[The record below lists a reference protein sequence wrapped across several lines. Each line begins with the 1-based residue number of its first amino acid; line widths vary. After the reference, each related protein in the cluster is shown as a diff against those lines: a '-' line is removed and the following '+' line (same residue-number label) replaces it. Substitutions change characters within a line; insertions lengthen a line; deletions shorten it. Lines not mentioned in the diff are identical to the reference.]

1 MNETNETTVETSEEW
16 SELPAVLCQP
26 PKFEGLEQRDSF
38 YQAGDYW
45 VSFVE
50 TVAVKHH
57 AHIDSDAAKLHA
69 VRGVSDYLL
78 GGWDAW
84 YGRLQPYVYAACT
97 FIVAELPLKLQQVL
111 HIMSGASS
119 SGVDFGDYFV
129 PKDVDSLCN
138 KLETNTGYKV
148 HKQARALYLKHL
160 QGDAMHNTR
169 GDYSNYHEAGA
180 VRMLAKLHGLVV
192 NRFAVP
198 IGLGFEDGNPLVI
211 LAEPVCRDGHRVESF
226 RTKSMRL
233 GKWLQSVWGNA
244 KDIRPLVEDIKVL
257 NRPSTTY
264 LCTTEQ
270 EWYDAYEGGQRSC
283 MTGNSFEYSPVR
295 CYASTSHGLPDN
307 GLRLFIQYVGELFGD
322 NFEVQ
327 VRAIVNINEKTYVR
341 AYGTA
346 ADAVLRAA
354 GYERDGDCLDGCILA
369 RIPYP
374 GDSARALMPYLD
386 GDNNYVDGHVAAG
399 IDCFVV
405 TGDGEHQ
412 ALETDGYIYLE
423 EGEVCV
429 CCGSCLI
436 SYRDDSYVTY
446 DGIVGNCCID
456 EYHMP
461 VGRVQQHH
469 ESLLNWSEWHDD
481 WVHIDDTAEC
491 AIQGLVHYRCGMT
504 EAQGRLVLDQYV
516 EPDSNG
522 DYILTLVAC
531 EILGEDYLGGI
542 DEDEDEE
549 AA

>member
-16 SELPAVLCQP
+16 RELPTVLCQP

-50 TVAVKHH
+50 TAAVEHH
-57 AHIDSDAAKLHA
+57 AHVDSDAAKLHA

-84 YGRLQPYVYAACT
+84 YGRLQPCGDAAYT
-97 FIVAELPLKLQQVL
+97 FNVGELPNKFVQVL
-111 HIMSGASS
+111 DAMRYAVTEGTSI
-119 SGVDFGDYFV
+119 GDYFV
-129 PKDVDSLCN
+129 PEDADSLCS

-160 QGDAMHNTR
+160 QGNTQRNTR
-169 GDYSNYHEAGA
+169 GDYGTYYEAGA

-211 LAEPVCRDGHRVESF
+211 LAEPVCRDGHRVDSF

-233 GKWLQSVWGNA
+233 GKWLQSVWGRA
-244 KDIRPLVEDIKVL
+244 KDIRPLVEDVKVL
-257 NRPSTTY
+257 NKPSTTY

-270 EWYDAYEGGQRSC
+270 EWYDAYEGGQSSC
-283 MTGNSFEYSPVR
+283 MTGNNFEYSPVR

-327 VRAIVNINEKTYVR
+327 VRAIVNVNSKTYVR

-354 GYERDGDCLDGCILA
+354 GYERDGDCLDGCVLA

-374 GDSARALMPYLD
+374 GDSACVLMPYLD
-386 GDNNYVDGHVAAG
+386 GDNDYVDEHTVAG
-399 IDCFVV
+399 VDCFVV
-405 TGDGEHQ
+405 TGDGEYQ
-412 ALETDGYIYLE
+412 ALEADGYIYLE
-423 EGEVCV
+423 GGEECV
-429 CCGSCLI
+429 CCGSRI
-436 SYRDDSYVTY
+436 SYHDDSYGTN
-446 DGIVGNCCID
+446 DGTVGDCCID
-456 EYHMP
+456 EYLVP
-461 VGRVQQHH
+461 LGRIDRYHKHQL
-469 ESLLNWSEWHDD
+469 SWSEWHDA
-481 WVHIDDTAEC
+481 WVHESDIAEC
-491 AIQGLVHYRCGMT
+491 AIQGLVHDNCDMT
-504 EAQGRLVLDQYV
+504 EAQGHLVLDRYV
-516 EPDSNG
+516 EPDNNG
-522 DYILTLVAC
+522 NYILTLEAC

-542 DEDEDEE
+542 DEDEQEE

>member
-16 SELPAVLCQP
+16 REIPPVLCQP

-38 YQAGDYW
+38 YQSGDYW
-45 VSFVE
+45 VSFVG
-50 TVAVKHH
+50 TAAVEHH
-57 AHIDSDAAKLHA
+57 AHVDSDAAKLHA

-84 YGRLQPYVYAACT
+84 YGRLLISGDAAYA
-97 FIVAELPLKLQQVL
+97 FNVDELPDKFLQVL
-111 HIMSGASS
+111 GVMSRASS
-119 SGVDFGDYFV
+119 EGTGIGDYFV
-129 PKDVDSLCN
+129 PEDADRLCS

-160 QGDAMHNTR
+160 QGDRVKNTR
-169 GDYSNYHEAGA
+169 GDYSTFQEAGA

-211 LAEPVCRDGHRVESF
+211 LAEPVCRDGHRVDSF

-257 NRPSTTY
+257 NKPSTTH

-270 EWYDAYEGGQRSC
+270 EWYDAYEGGQSSC
-283 MTGNSFEYSPVR
+283 MTGNRFEYSPVR

-307 GLRLFIQYVGELFGD
+307 GLRLFIQYIGELFGD

-374 GDSARALMPYLD
+374 GDSDCVLMPYLD
-386 GDNNYVDGHVAAG
+386 GDNDYVDEHTVAG
-399 IDCFVV
+399 VDCFVV

-412 ALETDGYIYLE
+412 ALEANGYIYLE
-423 EGEVCV
+423 GGEECACCGSRMRHDDSYSTNDGEVCE
-429 CCGSCLI
+429 
-436 SYRDDSYVTY
+436 
-446 DGIVGNCCID
+446 NCID
-456 EYHMP
+456 AYAEPIGRSDRYPINDFLIWSDYHNEYVH
-461 VGRVQQHH
+461 VNDVQ
-469 ESLLNWSEWHDD
+469 
-481 WVHIDDTAEC
+481 EC
-491 AIQGLVHYRCGMT
+491 AIAGPVHDSLQMYD
-504 EAQGRLVLDQYV
+504 AQGYTVLEIYV
-516 EPDSNG
+516 EETADG
-522 DYILTLVAC
+522 DYILTEEAC
-531 EILGEDYLGGI
+531 EYLGEDYLGGEPA
-542 DEDEDEE
+542 EDEQEE